1 MKTQFIKLP
10 EKFSS
15 QLLRLPETGM
25 GYQLV
30 KVVLTSGR
38 ILDHLKVFNATL
50 LEWSEKEPIKT
61 QDIVSLELEA
71 M

>member
-10 EKFSS
+10 EQFSR

-30 KVVLTSGR
+30 KVVLNSGR
-38 ILDHLKVFNATL
+38 ILDHLKVFNASL
-50 LEWSEKEPIKT
+50 LEWSEKEPINT
-61 QDIVSLELEA
+61 HDIIRLELESK
-71 M
+71 